1 MSLGGKIFLLDIDF
15 RENCITRVA
24 LSFANTPGPSTD
36 LAGMADEILLRNL
49 SPASKQKRVGG
60 EERRKKKKK
69 EEEEEEEGVATVTGR
84 KRRRPLISPS
94 LSAFA
99 ENLGRLAKSDCL
111 SSPPHL
117 NCFMAITG
125 IYTSLLKVFEHEKAH
140 LEGGELSALC
150 KGNGRPRMH
159 VRGKLGLSIDYW
171 KARRFIP
178 AADDDD
184 GDDND
189 EYDNY
194 AEDTDT
200 DDDDDIWRVMIEVSE
215 APSDYTLNPITP
227 VRTSS
232 HWVTDEIKKACTD
245 SLFGDPEDTVTD
257 WLSPPLE
264 ELPDHLDPR
273 PPSSRFIARL
283 DPPVAVPFQDEL
295 QLFTTLLLAPPAGIL
310 ADTLEALLFAGAG
323 STAERQRRVWVPG
336 ENDDDDDDD
345 DDDSVRHTYRLHAA
359 LKPVYARHIHE
370 VPFSHPKELPGIFA
384 VLRQFVVVATLLRS
398 CFGPDVGIGEKN
410 DSNNKPEDNEDEEE
424 DLDLDSFMA
433 SDEAA
438 EHGVVPVDLTIAEQP
453 GVFSIG
459 VIFPLRAG
467 VASFSVEVG
476 RNADVRV
483 MVPEGEVVDAG
494 GVERAVG
501 MTEDLGLAV
510 EWVRRR

>member
-36 LAGMADEILLRNL
+36 LAGLADEILLRNL
-49 SPASKQKRVGG
+49 SPASKQQK
-60 EERRKKKKK
+60 KKKKK
-69 EEEEEEEGVATVTGR
+69 EARGATVAT
-84 KRRRPLISPS
+84 RRPLISPS

-184 GDDND
+184 EYED
-189 EYDNY
+189 E
-194 AEDTDT
+194 
-200 DDDDDIWRVMIEVSE
+200 DDDDDDEHDIWRVMIEVSE

-310 ADTLEALLFAGAG
+310 ADTLQALLFTG
-323 STAERQRRVWVPG
+323 STAERQRRVWVPDD
-336 ENDDDDDDD
+336 NDDDDDDD
-345 DDDSVRHTYRLHAA
+345 DDNSVRHTYRLHAA

-398 CFGPDVGIGEKN
+398 CFGKN
-410 DSNNKPEDNEDEEE
+410 DDDDDNNNNNNTEDEE
-424 DLDLDSFMA
+424 DLDLDTFMA
-433 SDEAA
+433 SDETAD
-438 EHGVVPVDLTIAEQP
+438 HGVVPVDLTIAEQP

-483 MVPEGEVVDAG
+483 VVPEGEAVDAG

>member
-15 RENCITRVA
+15 RENCITRVG

-49 SPASKQKRVGG
+49 SPATTT
-60 EERRKKKKK
+60 KK
-69 EEEEEEEGVATVTGR
+69 GR
-84 KRRRPLISPS
+84 PPPLISPS

-99 ENLGRLAKSDCL
+99 ENLGRLVESDCL

-125 IYTSLLKVFEHEKAH
+125 IYKSLLKVFEHEKAN
-140 LEGGELSALC
+140 LDGGELTALC

-171 KARRFIP
+171 KARRFVP
-178 AADDDD
+178 DDDD
-184 GDDND
+184 EEEEEEEEEAAN
-189 EYDNY
+189 N
-194 AEDTDT
+194 
-200 DDDDDIWRVMIEVSE
+200 IWRVMIEVSE

-257 WLSPPLE
+257 WLEPPLE
-264 ELPDHLDPR
+264 ELPDHLDSR
-273 PPSSRFIARL
+273 PPGSRFIARL

-310 ADTLEALLFAGAG
+310 ADTLEALLFPGTSPRLG
-323 STAERQRRVWVPG
+323 RERRVWVPPSPDALLG
-336 ENDDDDDDD
+336 E
-345 DDDSVRHTYRLHAA
+345 DDDSVRHTYRLHSS

-398 CFGPDVGIGEKN
+398 CFGCPDIGVADVQGEK
-410 DSNNKPEDNEDEEE
+410 EAEEE
-424 DLDLDSFMA
+424 DMDLDSFMA
-433 SDEAA
+433 DDGTAAAA
-438 EHGVVPVDLTIAEQP
+438 EHGVVPVDITIAEQP
-453 GVFSIG
+453 GVFSVG
-459 VIFPLRAG
+459 VIFPLCMG
-467 VASFSVEVG
+467 VASFCVEVG

-483 MVPEGEVVDAG
+483 VGEGGEGVDVR

-501 MTEDLGLAV
+501 VAEDLGVAV

>member
-15 RENCITRVA
+15 RENCILRVA

-36 LAGMADEILLRNL
+36 LAGMADEILLKNL
-49 SPASKQKRVGG
+49 SPTTTTTTKAGG
-60 EERRKKKKK
+60 RPP
-69 EEEEEEEGVATVTGR
+69 
-84 KRRRPLISPS
+84 PLISPS

-99 ENLGRLAKSDCL
+99 ENLGRLAKSDFL

-125 IYTSLLKVFEHEKAH
+125 IYRSLLKVFEHEKAN
-140 LEGGELSALC
+140 LDGGELSALC

-159 VRGKLGLSIDYW
+159 ARGKLGLSIDYW
-171 KARRFIP
+171 KARRFVSDHNYDDEEERGEGKAEEEGEEEE
-178 AADDDD
+178 AA
-184 GDDND
+184 N
-189 EYDNY
+189 N
-194 AEDTDT
+194 
-200 DDDDDIWRVMIEVSE
+200 IWRVMIEVSE

-257 WLSPPLE
+257 WLDPPLE
-264 ELPDHLDPR
+264 ELPDHLDSR

-295 QLFTTLLLAPPAGIL
+295 QLFTTLLLTPPAGIL
-310 ADTLEALLFAGAG
+310 ADTLEALLFPGASPHLG
-323 STAERQRRVWVPG
+323 RERRVWVPSPDALLG
-336 ENDDDDDDD
+336 E
-345 DDDSVRHTYRLHAA
+345 DDDSVRHRYRLHAS

-398 CFGPDVGIGEKN
+398 CFGCPDVGVVGGEK
-410 DSNNKPEDNEDEEE
+410 EVEEEEE
-424 DLDLDSFMA
+424 DMDLDSFMA
-433 SDEAA
+433 DDGIAAAA
-438 EHGVVPVDLTIAEQP
+438 ERGVVPVDVTIAEQP
-453 GVFSIG
+453 GVFSVG
-459 VIFPLRAG
+459 AIFPLHAG
-467 VASFSVEVG
+467 VASFCVEVG

-483 MVPEGEVVDAG
+483 VGEGGEGADAR
-494 GVERAVG
+494 GVERAIAVA
-501 MTEDLGLAV
+501 EDLGVAV